1 MADDL
6 QLVQGKS
13 VVAAIG
19 FRATLIYPTDASPGQ
34 QPGRPANGPGIPF
47 RTGH

>member
-1 MADDL
+1 MADDI

-19 FRATLIYPTDASPGQ
+19 FRSTLIYPTDASPGQ
-34 QPGRPANGPGIPF
+34 RPERCYGA
-47 RTGH
+47 